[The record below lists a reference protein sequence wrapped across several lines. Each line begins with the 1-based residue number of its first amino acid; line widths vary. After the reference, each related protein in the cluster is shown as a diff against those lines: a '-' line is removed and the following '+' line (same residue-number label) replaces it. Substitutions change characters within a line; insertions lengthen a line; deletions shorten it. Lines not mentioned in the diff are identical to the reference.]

1 MRRIAA
7 AVATAAMLSALPG
20 FAATGAASSG
30 SRETVPAPM
39 HEKYD
44 AQPSRGAT
52 APAHVSRERRP
63 HEIHRHRI
71 TAIVVYVPAFAS
83 VGPSYYYVPSAPS
96 YVDRDPPD
104 YAYREPNGF
113 YYWCPDPAGYYP
125 DQLDCPIGWRLVAP

>member
-1 MRRIAA
+1 
-7 AVATAAMLSALPG
+7 MLSALPG